1 MEDTLV
7 VNNKN
12 TLKLYYSNLLKLH
25 LLIKGKHWHR
35 EDDWEIG
42 GGGGWG
48 LMALTFLPLHCRVWS
63 SYHE

>member
-35 EDDWEIG
+35 EDNWEIG

-48 LMALTFLPLHCRVWS
+48 EKEIGNADNS
-63 SYHE
+63 QE

>member
-35 EDDWEIG
+35 GDELGDQWRRGMGING
-42 GGGGWG
+42 
-48 LMALTFLPLHCRVWS
+48 TYISTSPL
-63 SYHE
+63 